1 LHSSLDTIFVL
12 QGTWPRCHIDM
23 QDSVRLEAEIRFD
36 LKGLDMDSKLL
47 PEDWKIATLGEVAK
61 CRNGAGI
68 KQDFF
73 SDSGVPLAR
82 VSDFTSESINLV
94 NCIRI
99 DEDHAKLW
107 QTHVLCEGDILV
119 ATVGSW
125 PPNWS
130 SVVGKVVRVPKNA
143 VGSIQNQNTA
153 CLVAYPDK
161 AEQNFLYY
169 LLKTS
174 DFIYWAANSAHGSAN
189 QARIAVQNLE
199 KYSFKIP
206 PLPEQRAIARILGS
220 LDDKIEAN
228 RRMNDT
234 LEAMSRTLFKSWFV
248 DFEPVRARAEGRAPA
263 GMDAETAA
271 LFPYGFE
278 DSEIGDVPHGWM
290 VRPIGEVVNV
300 LGGGTPSTKDISYW
314 EGGTHS
320 FCTPKDMSSL
330 TSPVLLNTE
339 RYLTDKG
346 LAKVNSGQLPIG
358 TVLMSS
364 RAPIGYLAISEIPV
378 SINQGIIAM
387 VCDKELPNLYV
398 LQWTQ
403 ANMEGFIA
411 VANGSTFLEISKWNF
426 RPIKALVPPPQ
437 VLKEFSRA
445 IEPIYF
451 QIINN
456 LRQSQVLMQL
466 RDVLLQ
472 QLISGGIPVN
482 GRDA

>member
-1 LHSSLDTIFVL
+1 MADK
-12 QGTWPRCHIDM
+12 GWPRFHFSDLINNGTLLIGDGYRAKNNELGGTGPIFLRSQHVKYSYIDFSGV
-23 QDSVRLEAEIRFD
+23 DRFHAELADAVAGKMSKAGDVIITTKGNSTGRVSYAAPNFPSFVYSPHLSFWRS
-36 LKGLDMDSKLL
+36 LKPDILL
-47 PEDWKIATLGEVAK
+47 PDYLRYWSRGKEFQQQLSGLSCSTDMAPYLSLTDQKRLKITL
-61 CRNGAGI
+61 
-68 KQDFF
+68 
-73 SDSGVPLAR
+73 
-82 VSDFTSESINLV
+82 
-94 NCIRI
+94 
-99 DEDHAKLW
+99 
-107 QTHVLCEGDILV
+107 
-119 ATVGSW
+119 
-125 PPNWS
+125 PP
-130 SVVGKVVRVPKNA
+130 
-143 VGSIQNQNTA
+143 IE
-153 CLVAYPDK
+153 
-161 AEQNFLYY
+161 EQ
-169 LLKTS
+169 
-174 DFIYWAANSAHGSAN
+174 
-189 QARIAVQNLE
+189 QV
-199 KYSFKIP
+199 
-206 PLPEQRAIARILGS
+206 IARILGS

-228 RRMNDT
+228 SRMNET
-234 LEAMSRTLFKSWFV
+234 LEAMARTLFKSWFV
-248 DFEPVRARAEGRAPA
+248 DFDPVRARAEGRALA
-263 GMDAETAA
+263 GMDAETAM
-271 LFPYGFE
+271 LFPDGFE
-278 DSEIGDVPHGWM
+278 DSEIGEVPHGWM

-300 LGGGTPSTKDISYW
+300 LGGGTPSTKDTSYW

-387 VCDKELPNLYV
+387 VCEKELPNLYV
-398 LQWTQ
+398 LQWAQ

-445 IEPIYF
+445 IEPLYF

-456 LRQSQVLMQL
+456 LRESQVLMQS
-466 RDVLLQ
+466 RDVLLP
-472 QLISGGIPVN
+472 QLISGGIPVS